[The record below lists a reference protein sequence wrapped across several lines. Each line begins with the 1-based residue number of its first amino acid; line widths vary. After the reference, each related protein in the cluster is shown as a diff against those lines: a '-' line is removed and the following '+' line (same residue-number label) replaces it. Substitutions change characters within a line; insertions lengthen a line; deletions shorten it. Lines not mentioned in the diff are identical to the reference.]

1 MAKDTCRKEKCKLW
15 KQFKGEGCP
24 NFYRNTFYP
33 GGKMEEVRVVDDCAP
48 IRIMLM
54 LQELHSRLIGVQKGF
69 EEQRNVSVDFINLI
83 MRELDKKRL
92 QDGGKDKA
100 FPLTQEV
107 DIE

>member
-1 MAKDTCRKEKCKLW
+1 MAKDTCKKEKCHLW
-15 KQFKGEGCP
+15 GLFEGEGCP
-24 NFYRNTFYP
+24 NFYKNTFFP
-33 GGKMEEVRVVDDCAP
+33 EGKAEGSYTIDDCAP

-69 EEQRNVSVDFINLI
+69 EEQRNVSVDFITLI